1 MNGRQIV
8 AGVGIG
14 NWLDTPQRTILEL
27 SNPNNI
33 MISENAEGTV
43 RDFKQNGI
51 SVTKKQYTYLPHFE
65 NGVHVNASEIDSF
78 VKMIENGE
86 TLVLVS
92 SEGMPLIHD
101 PGYELVKKVRE
112 RNLPITVIPGPC
124 AVTAALNVSGIDSW
138 KYLFESDIPTN
149 KEERLEIFEELKNR
163 NKTTVFFEKDFN
175 LLDSITDLANIL
187 ESSRPVSLCIDMTS
201 VKEKIIRCTIQEL
214 LNWCSNNDFLGKSE
228 EEVKMVLVVCGSGYY
243 KPAEINK

>member
-1 MNGRQIV
+1 MNGRLIV

-14 NWLDTPQRTILEL
+14 NWSDTPQRTILEL

-51 SVTKKQYTYLPHFE
+51 SVTTKQYTYLPHFE

-101 PGYELVKKVRE
+101 PGYELVREVRE

-124 AVTAALNVSGIDSW
+124 AITSALNVSGIDSW
-138 KYLFESDIPTN
+138 KYVFESDIPTN
-149 KEERLEIFEELKNR
+149 KKERLEGKIYL
-163 NKTTVFFEKDFN
+163 
-175 LLDSITDLANIL
+175 
-187 ESSRPVSLCIDMTS
+187 
-201 VKEKIIRCTIQEL
+201 KIINISQA
-214 LNWCSNNDFLGKSE
+214 SGAY
-228 EEVKMVLVVCGSGYY
+228 MVGL
-243 KPAEINK
+243 